1 MLDQS
6 TARVLQYSAFDAIPL
21 HPTSEEFCAL
31 HDYRR
36 LIGFCLKADGSP
48 ASGYPGNDQDQ

>member
-21 HPTSEEFCAL
+21 HPTSEELRGL
-31 HDYRR
+31 HYFRH
-36 LIGFCLKADGSP
+36 LISFCLHADGCP
-48 ASGYPGNDQDQ
+48 MSGYPGDDQD